1 MTEHEKIEEV
11 RVGVL
16 YVDGKP
22 HLNMIDPLELFLR
35 RTAYAKWQESNHL
48 NLPLVYVRCVNGE
61 CPNSSFVYQAY
72 NLLSLIEGS
81 NSKLEIA
88 PRSLQFFRERLNG
101 NRPRRYNGSEYEAIV
116 EPCVVCKQHTTQVV
130 HPKP

>member
-22 HLNMIDPLELFLR
+22 HLNMIDPHELYLR
-35 RTAYAKWQESNHL
+35 RTAYARWQESHPL
-48 NLPLVYVRCVNGE
+48 NLPLVYVRCVNEE
-61 CPNSSFVYQAY
+61 CPNIGFVYQAY
-72 NLLSLIEGS
+72 DLSSLIKDP
-81 NSKLEIA
+81 NYKLDIA

-116 EPCVVCKQHTTQVV
+116 GPCVVCKQHTTQVV